1 MLYDGCIV
9 FLCWACESIWLG
21 RHWRQ
26 IWFINI
32 TSQCVFLCLSLSSVP
47 AMITSYPNTTRA
59 EQGHMT
65 EMSCTAHGEKPIK
78 VRWEKES
85 HIINPDMSRYVVTVK
100 EVGDEVISTLQVSK
114 DTIYTENAITRLISK
129 THIQGC
135 PGLAVSDWHH
145 FLSKIIHRLHKLICI
160 LIVNTKLA
168 LTTNLFYGNVTDF
181 RVVFNKTKTH
191 GKDLHATH

>member
-1 MLYDGCIV
+1 
-9 FLCWACESIWLG
+9 
-21 RHWRQ
+21 
-26 IWFINI
+26 
-32 TSQCVFLCLSLSSVP
+32 
-47 AMITSYPNTTRA
+47 
-59 EQGHMT
+59 MT

-135 PGLAVSDWHH
+135 PGLAVSD
-145 FLSKIIHRLHKLICI
+145 
-160 LIVNTKLA
+160 
-168 LTTNLFYGNVTDF
+168 
-181 RVVFNKTKTH
+181 
-191 GKDLHATH
+191 

>member
-1 MLYDGCIV
+1 MPTYFVVLIIIGKV
-9 FLCWACESIWLG
+9 HWLHVEHVNVCG
-21 RHWRQ
+21 MNGLSMNVIYYLIQ
-26 IWFINI
+26 NI
-32 TSQCVFLCLSLSSVP
+32 TLPLSFSLPSVP

-114 DTIYTENAITRLISK
+114 GTIQTENAIIRLISN
-129 THIQGC
+129 THIQLC
-135 PGLAVSDWHH
+135 PGLSVSFQHQ
-145 FLSKIIHRLHKLICI
+145 FLKKKS
-160 LIVNTKLA
+160 N
-168 LTTNLFYGNVTDF
+168 
-181 RVVFNKTKTH
+181 
-191 GKDLHATH
+191 